1 MMGAGV
7 ILVGEP
13 MGMFIAQNEGAFDQ
27 VTDYSMSVSGAEF
40 NVAIGLTRLGHKAT
54 YLTKVGNDPFGK
66 FIVARLIQNGIGS
79 EFVSYSDDNTTGFM
93 LKSRVSE
100 GDPDIFYFRKNSAAS
115 TLSIEDIDKVDF
127 KAYSHLHLTGI
138 FPALSHKTREVTFY
152 LIDKARAEGLTI
164 CFDPNLRPQLW
175 SSQEEMIQV
184 INQIAARADIVLPG
198 EKEGEILCGSSDPEE
213 ISNFYLRLNVKTVI
227 VKLGAKGAFVAHGD
241 ERVRVEGFKV
251 EEVIDT
257 VGAGDGFAAGTIS
270 ALLEG
275 KSLEE
280 AARRGNA
287 VGAIQ
292 VMSRGDNEGL
302 PSYKELEAFMR
313 PKREGGIRL

>member
-1 MMGAGV
+1 MGVGV
-7 ILVGEP
+7 ILIGEP
-13 MGMFIAQNEGAFDQ
+13 MGLFIAQNEGRLDQ
-27 VTDYSMSVSGAEF
+27 VTDYSMSVAGAEL
-40 NVAIGLTRLGHKAT
+40 NVAIGLTRLGHKVT

-66 FIVARLIQNGIGS
+66 FIVDRLAQNGIGS
-79 EFVSYSDDNTTGFM
+79 EFVSYSDKNATGFM
-93 LKSRVSE
+93 LKSRVRV

-115 TLSIEDIDKVDF
+115 TLSIQDIDKVDF

-138 FPALSHKTREVTFY
+138 FPALSPTTREATFY
-152 LIDKARAEGLTI
+152 LVDKARENGLTI

-175 SSQEEMIQV
+175 SSKEEMIQV

-227 VKLGAKGAFVAHGD
+227 IKLGAKGAFVAHGD
-241 ERVRVEGFKV
+241 ERVSVEGFKV

-270 ALLEG
+270 ALLDG

-302 PSYKELEAFMR
+302 PSYQVLEAFMES
-313 PKREGGIRL
+313 KRGGSRK